1 MTLRKA
7 VYLGV
12 VSLGKSIDA
21 NVDKRNNA
29 DENDDKRYGNCV
41 VVLCAGAKETRKD
54 KRSPRGDRKPY
65 G

>member
-7 VYLGV
+7 VYLGM

-41 VVLCAGAKETRKD
+41 VVLCAEAKET
-54 KRSPRGDRKPY
+54 
-65 G
+65 